1 MSLAFPKSRRRSPAP
16 LSLLCALALAAPIGA
31 GCGGDDDDGDDNP
44 GIDAGDG
51 ADDGDDAD
59 DTDDGDGLDASV
71 GCVPTDLLPADFIP
85 IAEVAETELT
95 STTEEGVTVATIDA
109 TAGGFFDSADN
120 PFIYID
126 LETGV
131 KVDIDDVEAL
141 TSDAWDIAF
150 KRSTIRLNGG
160 DSGPGDVGLA
170 VVEGGF
176 DDVTEPPA
184 DATYE
189 EDDWVSESCVLI
201 AERDGTPASAF
212 HEWYDYEDATM
223 TLTPKELVHVIRTR
237 SGGFVKLVI
246 DNFYDETGEERISA
260 VYSVRWAAL

>member
-1 MSLAFPKSRRRSPAP
+1 MSLAFEKPLRRLPAP
-16 LSLLCALALAAPIGA
+16 FSLICALALAAPIGA
-31 GCGGDDDDGDDNP
+31 GCGGDDDDGTAV
-44 GIDAGDG
+44 DAGDG
-51 ADDGDDAD
+51 EVDAGDGDV
-59 DTDDGDGLDASV
+59 DASV
-71 GCVPTDLLPADFIP
+71 GCVPTDVLPNDFRP
-85 IAEVAETELT
+85 IAEVAEPDLT
-95 STTEEGVTVATIDA
+95 STTDEGVTAAVIDA
-109 TAGGFFDSADN
+109 TAGGFFESADN

-131 KVDIDDVEAL
+131 KVDVDDVDAL
-141 TSDAWDIAF
+141 TSTEWDIAF

-160 DSGPGDVGLA
+160 DSGPGGVGLV

-184 DATYE
+184 DVEYE
-189 EDDWVSESCVLI
+189 EDEWVDENCELV

-212 HEWYDYEDATM
+212 HEWYDYADKTM
-223 TLTPKELVHVIRTR
+223 TLTPKAIVHVIRTR

-246 DNFYDETGEERISA
+246 DNYYDETGEERISA

>member
-1 MSLAFPKSRRRSPAP
+1 MSLAFAKQPRRSPAP

-31 GCGGDDDDGDDNP
+31 GCGGDDDGGDDNP

-51 ADDGDDAD
+51 ADDGADVDAG
-59 DTDDGDGLDASV
+59 DGDGLDASV

-85 IAEVAETELT
+85 IAEVADADLT
-95 STTEEGVTVATIDA
+95 STTEEGVTVATVDA
-109 TAGGFFDSADN
+109 TAGGFFDAADN
-120 PFIYID
+120 PFIYVD

-150 KRSTIRLNGG
+150 KRATIRLNGG

-176 DDVTEPPA
+176 DDVTEAPA

-189 EDDWVSESCVLI
+189 EDDWVSEDCTLV

-223 TLTPKELVHVIRTR
+223 TLTPKPIVHVIRTR

-246 DNFYDETGEERISA
+246 DSFYDETGEERISA
-260 VYSVRWAAL
+260 VYSLRWAAL